1 MVKTMKTQNSNLC
14 LVVKRLANI
23 LALAALCVSSRAL
36 AVGSWSALANTAHDS
51 VALMLQLSDG
61 TIMAA
66 NNPSCVFNCTGNA
79 WYRLTPDGFGNY
91 ANGNWTTLTS
101 MSDTRL
107 FYSSEVLTDGRV
119 FVAGGEYG
127 SGGATA
133 EIFDP
138 LANGGAGSW
147 TYINPPA
154 SLLNPSINSPTT
166 GTPQG
171 FIDSQSR
178 VLPNGRVLVAPVSPS
193 VGNGTLIYNPHAN
206 TWSQGP
212 QSVNW
217 QAETSWVKLPDDSI
231 LTIDPQNGTPN
242 GSGTTSE
249 RYIPSLGQWF
259 PDANLPVNLW
269 AILPGFVG
277 EIGPAL
283 LLPDGRAFFLGGSGH
298 TAYYTPSLLGGTN
311 YGKWTQGPDI
321 PQGLVAADAP
331 GAMMPNG
338 KILVAVAAPPYVSGG
353 NANFP
358 SPTSFFEF
366 DYTAGANGVFT
377 QTGSPTGGLTDN
389 VSSYQCTM
397 LVLPTGNVLYCHIE
411 QGNIGYSGFGSQ
423 LYVYQPDTGPL
434 PAGKPIISSITMN
447 SDGSYHL
454 VGTGLNGISEGA
466 AFGDDAQMNGNYP
479 LVRLTDYRG
488 YVYYGR
494 TYNWSSTSVQTGT
507 RPVSTEFTVPVAG
520 GSNTLVVVANGFAS
534 DPVTFYGPVWVDFN
548 YVGTQNGSYQM
559 PFETLATGISVVA
572 GGGTISI
579 KPGLSHETLTISKPM
594 SLVAVGGAATIGQ

>member
-1 MVKTMKTQNSNLC
+1 MKTQNFNPGPTGKWLGHMLVIAC
-14 LVVKRLANI
+14 LFA
-23 LALAALCVSSRAL
+23 SSRAL
-36 AVGSWSALANTAHDS
+36 GAGSWSALANTAHDS

-66 NNPSCVFNCTGNA
+66 NNPSCVFDCIGNA
-79 WYRLTPDGFGNY
+79 WYRLTPDAFGNY

-101 MSDTRL
+101 MNDTR
-107 FYSSEVLTDGRV
+107 YAYASEVLTDGRV

-127 SGGATA
+127 SGGSTA

-147 TYINPPA
+147 TYINPPT
-154 SLLNPSINSPTT
+154 SLLNPNA
-166 GTPQG
+166 TPAQA
-171 FIDSQSR
+171 FVDCQSR
-178 VLPNGRVLVAPVSPS
+178 VLPNGHVLVAPDSPN
-193 VGNGTLIYNPHAN
+193 VGNGTLIYNPFAN

-212 QSVNW
+212 QSRNW

-231 LTIDPQNGTPN
+231 LTIDPLNGYRGEP
-242 GSGTTSE
+242 GTNSE
-249 RYIPSLGQWF
+249 RYIPSLRQWI

-269 AILPGFVG
+269 ANIGAASLVG
-277 EIGPAL
+277 EIGPAF
-283 LLPDGRAFFLGGSGH
+283 LLPDGRAFFIGGSGH
-298 TAYYTPSLLGGTN
+298 TAYYTPSGNTN
-311 YGKWTQGPDI
+311 QGSWVQGPDI

-338 KILVAVAAPPYVSGG
+338 KILVAVAPPPTVSGG

-366 DYTAGANGVFT
+366 DYTAGANGEFT

-389 VSSYQCTM
+389 IESQQCTM
-397 LVLPTGNVLYCHIE
+397 LVLPTGNVLYCHFE
-411 QGNIGYSGFGSQ
+411 QGNAFYSGFGSQ
-423 LYVYQPDTGPL
+423 LYVYQSDTGPL
-434 PAGKPIISSITMN
+434 AVGKPTITSITQN

-479 LVRLTDYRG
+479 LVRLTDSG
-488 YVYYGR
+488 GHVFYGR

-507 RPVSTEFTVPVAG
+507 KLVSTEFTVPVVG
-520 GSNTLVVVANGFAS
+520 GGTYSLVVVANGNAS
-534 DPVTFYGPVWVDFN
+534 DPVTFYGPVWVDFS
-548 YVGTQNGSYQM
+548 YLGPQNGSYQM
-559 PFETLATGISVVA
+559 PFEKLATAVTVVPS
-572 GGGTISI
+572 GGTVSI
-579 KPGLSHETLTISKPM
+579 KTGLSHETMTIKKPM
-594 SLVAVGGAATIGQ
+594 NIVAFGGAATIGQ

>member
-1 MVKTMKTQNSNLC
+1 MAVKWLGP
-14 LVVKRLANI
+14 RLA
-23 LALAALCVSSRAL
+23 LGGLLVSSHAL
-36 AVGSWSALANTAHDS
+36 AVGSWSALVNTAPDS

-61 TIMAA
+61 TVMAA
-66 NNPSCVFNCTGNA
+66 NNTSCVFNCIGSS

-91 ANGNWTTLTS
+91 ANGNWTTLAS
-101 MSDTRL
+101 MNDSRL

-147 TYINPPA
+147 TYINPPT
-154 SLLNPSINSPTT
+154 SLLNPSKGN
-166 GTPQG
+166 G
-171 FIDSQSR
+171 FVDAQSK
-178 VLPNGRVLVAPVSPS
+178 VLPNGDVLEAPINPAIN
-193 VGNGTLIYNPHAN
+193 NGTLIYNPSAN

-212 QSVNW
+212 QSVNR
-217 QAETSWVKLPDDSI
+217 QVETSWVKLPDDSI
-231 LTIDPQNGTPN
+231 LTVDPLDGYNGEP
-242 GSGTTSE
+242 GTNSE
-249 RYIPSLGQWF
+249 RYIPSLGQWV

-269 AILPGFVG
+269 VDLSAAGLVG
-277 EIGPAL
+277 EIGPAF

-298 TAYYTPSLLGGTN
+298 TAYYTPSGN
-311 YGKWTQGPDI
+311 NNPGKWTQGPDI
-321 PQGLVAADAP
+321 PGGLVAADAP
-331 GAMMPNG
+331 GAMMVNG
-338 KILVAVAAPPYVSGG
+338 KILVAVAAPPSPSGSS
-353 NANFP
+353 ANFP

-366 DYTAGANGVFT
+366 DYTAGTNGAFA

-389 VSSYQCTM
+389 ISSYQCAM
-397 LVLPTGNVLYCHIE
+397 LVLPSGNVLYCHFE

-423 LYVYQPDTGPL
+423 LYVYHPDTGPL
-434 PAGKPIISSITMN
+434 AAGKPAISSITLN

-488 YVYYGR
+488 HVYYGR
-494 TYNWSSTSVQTGT
+494 TYNWNSTSVHTGRNLVT
-507 RPVSTEFTVPVAG
+507 TEFTVPVAG
-520 GSNTLVVVANGFAS
+520 GSNSLVVVANGIAS

-548 YVGTQNGSYQM
+548 NMGIQNGTYQF
-559 PFETLATGISVVA
+559 PLQTLAAGVSLVA
-572 GGGTISI
+572 TGGTIAFKANVQPSVS
-579 KPGLSHETLTISKPM
+579 PETMTISKPM
-594 SLVAVGGAATIGQ
+594 TLISVGGPATIGQ

>member
-1 MVKTMKTQNSNLC
+1 MKTQNSNLC
-14 LVVKRLANI
+14 LTVKCLAHM
-23 LALAALCVSSRAL
+23 LFLAALFVSSRAL
-36 AVGSWSALANTAHDS
+36 AVGSWSALVNTSHDS

-66 NNPSCVFNCTGNA
+66 NNTSCVFNCIGNA
-79 WYRLTPDGFGNY
+79 WYQLTPDSFGNY

-138 LANGGAGSW
+138 LANGGAGAW
-147 TYINPPA
+147 TYINPPT
-154 SLLNPSINSPTT
+154 SLLNPNVNSPVT
-166 GTPQG
+166 GNPQG
-171 FIDSQSR
+171 FIDSQSK
-178 VLPNGRVLVAPVSPS
+178 VLPSGNVLVAPVSPG
-193 VGNGTLIYNPHAN
+193 VGNGTLIYNPFAN

-212 QSVNW
+212 PSVNW
-217 QAETSWVKLPDDSI
+217 QGETSWVKLPDNSI
-231 LTIDPQNGTPN
+231 LTIDPLNGYRGAP
-242 GSGTTSE
+242 GTNSE
-249 RYIPSLGQWF
+249 RYIPSLRRWI

-269 AILPGFVG
+269 ANLAGANLVG
-277 EIGPAL
+277 ETGPAF
-283 LLPDGRAFFLGGSGH
+283 LLPDGRAFFIGGSGH
-298 TAYYTPSLLGGTN
+298 TAYYTPSGNTN
-311 YGKWTQGPDI
+311 QGSWAQGPDI

-338 KILVAVAAPPYVSGG
+338 MILVAVAAPPYVSGG

-366 DYTAGANGVFT
+366 DYTAGTNGAFT

-389 VSSYQCTM
+389 VSSYQSAM
-397 LVLPTGNVLYCHIE
+397 LVLPTGNVLYCHFE
-411 QGNIGYSGFGSQ
+411 QGNLGYSGFGSQ

-434 PAGKPIISSITMN
+434 AVGKPTITSITQN

-479 LVRLTDYRG
+479 LVRLTDAIG
-488 YVYYGR
+488 HVYYGR
-494 TYNWSSTSVQTGT
+494 TYNWSSTSVRTGT
-507 RPVSTEFTVPVAG
+507 KQVSTEFTVPVANG
-520 GSNTLVVVANGFAS
+520 GTYSLVVVANGNPS
-534 DPVTFYGPVWVDFN
+534 DPVTFYGPVWVDFT
-548 YVGTQNGSYQM
+548 YMGPQNGTFQM
-559 PFETLATGISVVA
+559 PFETLATAVSVVA
-572 GGGTISI
+572 KGGTISI
-579 KPGLSHETLTISKPM
+579 KPGLSHETMTISKPM
-594 SLVAVGGAATIGQ
+594 NIVAFGGAATIGQ